1 VTRVSILAD
10 EHVPSAVVTTLSS
23 NGFDVV
29 AVARQYAG
37 TDDAG
42 LLTIAAEDSRVLLTN
57 DRDFITLANDQ
68 RHAGIVCYAT
78 TTPDPGDVAR
88 AFRRIDRL
96 FDADA
101 LADELLWLDDWF

>member
-1 VTRVSILAD
+1 MTRVSILAD

-37 TDDAG
+37 TDDAD